1 MNLLRIIWLDPI
13 NLASLSFYIGMWH
26 WPRIDLHDSNYLC
39 FPKTLY
45 LTIKCLPHHIKI
57 LQDISS
63 NEISWIVA
71 WQLRKHWLWSQS
83 ALRWVLAPLHSLGK
97 LFKLP
102 QVPQQQYV
110 ASLYLWALLG
120 RLNEIIHIR
129 HVNSVTVQMLLLLSL
144 FLHCI
149 FPPLCSILE
158 DMKQVYSMAPAL
170 KKILI

>member
-26 WPRIDLHDSNYLC
+26 WPRIDLHYCNYLC

-45 LTIKCLPHHIKI
+45 LTIKRLPHHIKI

-83 ALRWVLAPLHSLGK
+83 ALRWVLAPLYSLGK
-97 LFKLP
+97 LLK
-102 QVPQQQYV
+102 VPRQQYV

-149 FPPLCSILE
+149 FPPICSILE
-158 DMKQVYSMAPAL
+158 DTKQVYSMAPAF